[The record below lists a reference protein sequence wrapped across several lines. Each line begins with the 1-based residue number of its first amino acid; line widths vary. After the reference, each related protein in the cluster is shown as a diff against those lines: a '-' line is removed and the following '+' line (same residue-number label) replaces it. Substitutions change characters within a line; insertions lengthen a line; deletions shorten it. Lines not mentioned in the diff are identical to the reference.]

1 MNGKGDSPRNCFSD
15 QFRNNFETIN
25 WGKRERKRKKLTT
38 NTSSR
43 RDVTTNE
50 EQRRISDEYGRGYIN
65 Q

>member
-25 WGKRERKRKKLTT
+25 WSKRERKRKKLTT
-38 NTSSR
+38 DTGSR

-65 Q
+65 H

>member
-1 MNGKGDSPRNCFSD
+1 MSGKGDSPRNCFSD

-43 RDVTTNE
+43 RDVTSNE
-50 EQRRISDEYGRGYIN
+50 EQRRISDEYARGYIN

>member
-25 WGKRERKRKKLTT
+25 WSKRERKRKKLTT
-38 NTSSR
+38 ITSSR

-65 Q
+65 H